1 MEKRRNP
8 AVVAGL
14 TGVALAAVPQPARAL
29 SLEDLAGLIDPVS
42 APGIALA
49 AALAGG
55 ALVVGG
61 VACAVVS
68 RRSARVEGAAE
79 AEGAAKTNDA
89 AAAADASGALE
100 LPRFERSVEDTLGG
114 SQSVY
119 VPRHMRV
126 LTPEE
131 LKAREEERKEERE
144 EAPAAHAARTY
155 EDIAANYASKVSFRE
170 RMTRRA
176 QGVAATLRDRM
187 GAGMMDGVPV
197 ISRADGTVGD
207 VGTSWWTAAV
217 GAEAISPTSGFAP
230 EEESDLA
237 IPSDFTLTG
246 RELLVSAAERRRDA
260 ISGRVAFVDEGVYP
274 ERRTVDDLA
283 AEDEWASALK
293 SMEENLFTILPQRDP
308 VEFSDV
314 AGGIDTIDEPDGL
327 EPDTNFIPFRT
338 PAGHP
343 EVVDVASYVDYL
355 VEDECSKNPCPAIRR
370 GGRRSLQVL
379 DGGTSASS
387 SLYVGKHFAPS
398 KGARARAVV

>member
-8 AVVAGL
+8 VVVAGL
-14 TGVALAAVPQPARAL
+14 TGAALAAVPRPARAL
-29 SLEDLAGLIDPVS
+29 SLEDLAGLVDPVS

-55 ALVVGG
+55 ALVIGG

-68 RRSARVEGAAE
+68 RRSAR
-79 AEGAAKTNDA
+79 AEGAPEAKDL
-89 AAAADASGALE
+89 SGELE
-100 LPRFERSVEDTLGG
+100 LPRFEHPTDDTLGG
-114 SQSVY
+114 RQHAY

-131 LKAREEERKEERE
+131 LEARGEERE
-144 EAPAAHAARTY
+144 EPPAAHVARTY
-155 EDIAANYASKVSFRE
+155 EDIASNYASKVSFRE

-176 QGVAATLRDRM
+176 QGVAATLRERM

-308 VEFSDV
+308 VEFSDI
-314 AGGIDTIDEPDGL
+314 AGGIDTLDEPDGL

-370 GGRRSLQVL
+370 RGRRSLQVL
-379 DGGTSASS
+379 DGGTSASTA
-387 SLYVGKHFAPS
+387 LYVGKHFAS
-398 KGARARAVV
+398 SGDARARAVV

>member
-8 AVVAGL
+8 VVVAGL
-14 TGVALAAVPQPARAL
+14 TGAALAAVPRPARAL
-29 SLEDLAGLIDPVS
+29 SLEDLAGLVDPVS

-55 ALVVGG
+55 ALVIGG

-68 RRSARVEGAAE
+68 RRSAR
-79 AEGAAKTNDA
+79 AEGAPEAKDL
-89 AAAADASGALE
+89 SGELE
-100 LPRFERSVEDTLGG
+100 LPRFEHPIDDTLGG
-114 SQSVY
+114 RQHAY

-131 LKAREEERKEERE
+131 LEARGEERE
-144 EAPAAHAARTY
+144 EPPAAHVARTY
-155 EDIAANYASKVSFRE
+155 EDIASNYASKVSFRE

-176 QGVAATLRDRM
+176 QGVAATLRERM

-308 VEFSDV
+308 VEFSDI
-314 AGGIDTIDEPDGL
+314 AGGIDTLDEPDGL

-355 VEDECSKNPCPAIRR
+355 VEDECSKNPCTAIRR

-379 DGGTSASS
+379 DGGTSASTA
-387 SLYVGKHFAPS
+387 LYVGKHFAPS
-398 KGARARAVV
+398 GDARARAVV

>member
-8 AVVAGL
+8 VVVAGL
-14 TGVALAAVPQPARAL
+14 TGAALAAVPRPARAL
-29 SLEDLAGLIDPVS
+29 SLEDLAGLVDPVS

-49 AALAGG
+49 AALTGG
-55 ALVVGG
+55 ALVIGG

-68 RRSARVEGAAE
+68 RRSAR
-79 AEGAAKTNDA
+79 AEGAPEAKDL
-89 AAAADASGALE
+89 SGELE
-100 LPRFERSVEDTLGG
+100 LPRFEHPIDDTLGG
-114 SQSVY
+114 RQHAY

-131 LKAREEERKEERE
+131 LEARGEERE
-144 EAPAAHAARTY
+144 EPPAAHVARTY
-155 EDIAANYASKVSFRE
+155 EDIASNYASKVSFRE

-176 QGVAATLRDRM
+176 QGVAATLRERM

-308 VEFSDV
+308 VEFSDI
-314 AGGIDTIDEPDGL
+314 AGGIDTLDEPDGL

-379 DGGTSASS
+379 GGGTSASAA
-387 SLYVGKHFAPS
+387 LYVGEHFAPS
-398 KGARARAVV
+398 GDARARAVV